1 MRKVTLILC
10 GILMI
15 MGLFIFYGCGGP
27 AEQTP
32 PPKTPVPKELVLPPS
47 EGGIPTTSLLKLTPE
62 NAQLSIALPSLADGL
77 NKIVQTAKR
86 FYTAEAVDGWLQNH
100 IQQLANFAG
109 VPEAKNLIEIAEA
122 RGFDINKPMGAFV
135 DFKPSFDS
143 LQTLMT
149 PPAGESTGQQGDAS
163 ANQKINLEKINWTQ
177 VKQPNW
183 AIMLGVKDKEKLE
196 TSLKELAVEVPEINA
211 IVPQEE
217 IVDGAKVVN
226 YGVYAYFIAG
236 DYVTVGSTSVVKG
249 VASRFSSP
257 CAIRY
262 GADIPSAPYPEG
274 VVLVK
279 DWELIPMVNKL
290 MPILVQSFPYALM
303 GQLKISAW
311 AEMLPESQDPAY
323 ICCSLNPNE
332 KLEIRTLID
341 TAKRPKYI
349 NVLGEAKPMELPKI
363 LPDNTQASLL
373 LQFTNE
379 YKTYLDH
386 LNQSTPSEV
395 KEKLADKEGIAQ
407 GLQFGLNAMTLLG
420 NEMGVAI
427 TSAMGDFPAII
438 MIIQVSKVE
447 QVEGLL
453 KMLDSSNSDESYRDI
468 PLRKLAVS
476 SPIPITLVMVEDKV
490 IASNNTDV
498 LKKMIDMVLDKQTSG
513 YMAGLKPPLDP
524 TIPRYNIISIQS
536 KLLLDTIFPLMSIMG
551 QGLGGM
557 QRDVEKALSEIQELR
572 LVNEKKG
579 SILEGQIITYF
590 VPKAS

>member
-1 MRKVTLILC
+1 MKGKKMRKVTLIFC
-10 GILMI
+10 SILMVTV
-15 MGLFIFYGCGGP
+15 LFVFCGCGGP
-27 AEQTP
+27 AEQAPPSP
-32 PPKTPVPKELVLPPS
+32 PPAVKELTLPPA
-47 EGGIPTTSLLKLTPE
+47 EGGIALTSLLKLTPE
-62 NAQLSIALPSLADGL
+62 NAQLSLALPSLVDGL
-77 NKIVQTAKR
+77 DKITQTAKR
-86 FYTAEAVDGWLQNH
+86 FYPADEVDNWLQNQ
-100 IQQLANFAG
+100 IRQLANFAG
-109 VPEAKNLIEIAEA
+109 TPEAKNLMEVAEA
-122 RGFDINKPMGAFV
+122 RGFDITRPIGAFA
-135 DFKPSFDS
+135 DFKPSFES
-143 LQTLMT
+143 LQVLL
-149 PPAGESTGQQGDAS
+149 PSPEGESTG
-163 ANQKINLEKINWTQ
+163 NKVNLENIDWTK

-183 AIMLGVKDKEKLE
+183 AVMLGVKDKEKVE
-196 TSLKELAVEVPEINA
+196 ESLKELAVEVPEINA
-211 IVPQEE
+211 TAPKEV
-217 IVDGAKVVN
+217 IVDGAKVID

-236 DYVTVGSTSVVKG
+236 DYVTVGTASVVKG

-279 DWELIPMVNKL
+279 DWELIPILNQL
-290 MPILVQSFPYALM
+290 MPVLVQSSPYALM
-303 GQLKISAW
+303 GQLKTSAW
-311 AEMLPESQDPAY
+311 AEMLPEGQDPIY
-323 ICCSLNPNE
+323 ICFSLNPNE

-341 TAKRPKYI
+341 LAKRPKSASI
-349 NVLGEAKPMELPKI
+349 MGEAKPLELAKI
-363 LPDNTQASLL
+363 LPDNTQATLL

-379 YKTYLDH
+379 YKAY
-386 LNQSTPSEV
+386 LNQSALPEV
-395 KEKLADKEGIAQ
+395 KKALADKKEVAQ
-407 GLQFGLNAMTLLG
+407 GLQYGVSAMGLLG

-427 TSAMGDFPAII
+427 TSAMGDFPALIV
-438 MIIQVSKVE
+438 IIQASNVE
-447 QVEGLL
+447 QIKGLL
-453 KMLDSSNSDESYRDI
+453 DMLVPSMSDESYRDI
-468 PLRKLAVS
+468 PLRKLAVP

-524 TIPRYNIISIQS
+524 AIPRYNIISIQS

>member
-1 MRKVTLILC
+1 MRKVTRIVC

-32 PPKTPVPKELVLPPS
+32 PPKPPAPKDLVLPPA

-62 NAQLSIALPSLADGL
+62 NAQLSLALPSLADGL
-77 NKIVQTAKR
+77 DKIAQTAKR
-86 FYTAEAVDGWLQNH
+86 FYPADEVDGWLQNQ
-100 IQQLANFAG
+100 IRQLANFAG
-109 VPEAKNLIEIAEA
+109 TPEAKNVMEVAEA
-122 RGFDINKPMGAFV
+122 RGFDITKPMGAFA
-135 DFKPSFDS
+135 DFNPSFDS
-143 LQTLMT
+143 LKALLNS
-149 PPAGESTGQQGDAS
+149 PAGESAEKKVD
-163 ANQKINLEKINWTQ
+163 LEKIDWTQ

-183 AIMLGVKDKEKLE
+183 AIMLGVKDKEKVE

-211 IVPQEE
+211 IAPQEE

-257 CAIRY
+257 YAIRY

-279 DWELIPMVNKL
+279 DWELIPILNQL
-290 MPILVQSFPYALM
+290 MPVLVQSSPYALI

-311 AEMLPESQDPAY
+311 AEMLPEGQDPVY
-323 ICCSLNPNE
+323 VCFSLNPNE
-332 KLEIRTLID
+332 KLEIRTLLD
-341 TAKRPKYI
+341 LAKRPKSASI
-349 NVLGEAKPMELPKI
+349 MGEAKPMELPKI
-363 LPDNTQASLL
+363 LPDNTQVTLL
-373 LQFTNE
+373 LQLTNE
-379 YKTYLDH
+379 YKTYL
-386 LNQSTPSEV
+386 NQTVLPEV
-395 KEKLADKEGIAQ
+395 KKALADKREVAQ
-407 GLQFGLNAMTLLG
+407 GLQYGVSAMGLLG

-427 TSAMGDFPAII
+427 TSAMGDFPALIV
-438 MIIQVSKVE
+438 IIQASNVE
-447 QVEGLL
+447 QVKGLL
-453 KMLDSSNSDESYRDI
+453 DMMIPSMSDESYRDI
-468 PLRKLAVS
+468 PLRKLAVP

-513 YMAGLKPPLDP
+513 YMAGLKPPLDS

-551 QGLGGM
+551 QSLGGM